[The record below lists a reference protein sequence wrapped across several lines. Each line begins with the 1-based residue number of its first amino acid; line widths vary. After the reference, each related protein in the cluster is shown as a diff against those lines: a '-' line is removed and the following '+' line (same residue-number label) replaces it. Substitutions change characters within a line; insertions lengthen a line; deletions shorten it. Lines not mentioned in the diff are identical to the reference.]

1 MNETKIL
8 TETPYKIKNKLQLQ
22 LENCG
27 REERRKD
34 TKSERN
40 GEEKSTSFPFF
51 SHNSMKYEESTLE
64 ESGFLGSFD
73 APWSEILD
81 WSV

>member
-8 TETPYKIKNKLQLQ
+8 TETPYKIRNKLQLKVV
-22 LENCG
+22 NCE

-40 GEEKSTSFPFF
+40 REEKSNSFPFF
-51 SHNSMKYEESTLE
+51 SHNSVNYEESTLE

-73 APWSEILD
+73 AP
-81 WSV
+81 